1 MTRLRLLGRHDCELC
16 EELHAVM
23 AGDPVLCG
31 YGIDRVDLDDVP
43 ALRERYQYSIPVV
56 LTDDDSEIWAG
67 PATESTLVHIK
78 AALAG

>member
-16 EELHAVM
+16 EELHAIM
-23 AGDPVLCG
+23 AADPALFG
-31 YGIDRVDLDDVP
+31 HGIDRLDLDDVP

-56 LTDDDSEIWAG
+56 LADDGSEVWVG
-67 PATESTLVHIK
+67 PANESTLAHIK